1 MSQKEFRVFFGLI
14 STVDDLASPFHAKE
28 QISVEDT
35 AGLGDEETKFTA
47 ENNPIN

>member
-14 STVDDLASPFHAKE
+14 STVDDLASPVHAKD
-28 QISVEDT
+28 QNIAEDT
-35 AGLGDEETKFTA
+35 PALGDEETKFTA

>member
-14 STVDDLASPFHAKE
+14 STVDDLASPVHVKE
-28 QISVEDT
+28 PLSV
-35 AGLGDEETKFTA
+35 AGPTELGDSETKFTA